1 MPTNCSAAKQLPQ
14 FYKHSKSADLLRKSL
29 LSHVWRVP
37 SSKAL
42 SCKHERLFD
51 ILTLASYNKTF
62 KSKIQRHQKIFHW
75 KFFFEE
81 SYPHLP
87 QIPCGLNI
95 CSKPIQPIF
104 SQITHCFV
112 PIPLQFACET
122 DKVSVCHHTFQ
133 YHSTAPHASF
143 QSGFHV
149 EAGQKFLVCR
159 NLRYS
164 QKSIV

>member
-1 MPTNCSAAKQLPQ
+1 MIPTHIIK
-14 FYKHSKSADLLRKSL
+14 
-29 LSHVWRVP
+29 LSNPNSNGIKR
-37 SSKAL
+37 
-42 SCKHERLFD
+42 
-51 ILTLASYNKTF
+51 
-62 KSKIQRHQKIFHW
+62 IFHW

-87 QIPCGLNI
+87 QILCGSNI
-95 CSKPIQPIF
+95 CSKPIKPIF

-112 PIPLQFACET
+112 PIPLKFACET